1 MSGVW
6 ILLLHT
12 RIYWKESIT
21 KMLWI
26 YTPKELAKQLNNI
39 KVGGSGVTSMEKFSG
54 TAMDITLKHQHTLGC
69 PVYIIDD
76 RLQNATPNGL
86 SK

>member
-1 MSGVW
+1 M
-6 ILLLHT
+6 LLHT
-12 RIYWKESIT
+12 KFFWKGSIT
-21 KMLWI
+21 TMLWI
-26 YTPKELAKQLNNI
+26 YTLKKFAKQLNNI
-39 KVGGSGVTSMEKFSG
+39 NVDGGGVTSMEEVSG
-54 TAMDITLKHQHTLGC
+54 TEIDITLKHQHTSGC